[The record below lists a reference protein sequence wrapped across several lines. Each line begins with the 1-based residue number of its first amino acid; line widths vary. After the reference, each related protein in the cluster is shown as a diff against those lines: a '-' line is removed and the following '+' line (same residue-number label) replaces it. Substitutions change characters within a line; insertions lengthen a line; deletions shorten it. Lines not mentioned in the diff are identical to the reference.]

1 VVTAVFPLI
10 DAGVLQPSFHTEAF
24 ERRMNSVAQERLQ
37 ARREAGLHGQSDRG
51 RDTVEPETIVSQ
63 AETVGRILN
72 DYIAIHDDI
81 FGGGFLRNLRR
92 MIPIPGIFQPIDF
105 DRHDRDVGAL
115 AQELEAVKDRIG
127 VDDPPAQLADL
138 LARYCHALMNALRQL
153 ERISRKLGA
162 RKDDRSSYKDREYN
176 ADLTDYEEAIVAYR
190 SMGEHVNRA
199 FRAPFA

>member
-1 VVTAVFPLI
+1 
-10 DAGVLQPSFHTEAF
+10 
-24 ERRMNSVAQERLQ
+24 
-37 ARREAGLHGQSDRG
+37 
-51 RDTVEPETIVSQ
+51 
-63 AETVGRILN
+63 
-72 DYIAIHDDI
+72 
-81 FGGGFLRNLRR
+81 